1 MSVEHRMFEK
11 MEGMLET
18 SSCSNFSREE
28 LAASM
33 NAFDAEHTQQQYAA
47 ENSCNYFK
55 NDFLDFSPEVNLWIR
70 RKEIYEQ
77 LLSIKARRQTGK
89 RVPTSHFVRSCRN
102 NGITDPFALSTTEI
116 ETRIAACLQ
125 RLREL
130 RPVAPS
136 LRTNHLRTCLDDAKT
151 RGDLKAVR
159 RIKEIMRNERGRKRW
174 KGVKVA
180 TGVRRGGAPTAIR
193 VKTDGDGPDAF
204 FDSREEVEANAARKL
219 TSRFKLARDAPIC
232 EGTLFDDIGYL
243 GDTATTRSIL
253 EGTYDFPP
261 TMDHHTRLLLEEA
274 HKVFAQRSTEE
285 ISTLVSVE
293 DFQYFWKRADEF
305 VQSSYSHIH
314 FGHYKAISHD
324 RFLSS
329 LQAAKLTLSAKT
341 GIPMERWGS
350 GLTVLIEKEFGN
362 IYLEKMRAIVLLEAD
377 MNWLNKLVFAKRMMD
392 QAYDNGL
399 VPVEQFAK
407 RGTQAAHGVLCKVL
421 FCDMV
426 RALHVVAGIPSV
438 DLGNCYDAVAHPIAS
453 IALQAFMVPVAMV
466 VMSLTILQSMKFYL
480 RTGYGVSRQGYGGS
494 SADPTFGLGQGNGMA
509 PSGFQTV
516 STLMTATYK
525 RLGHGSRLVGAWSG
539 IVFAIA
545 GILYVDDSDLLL
557 LASSRQQ
564 SLQEFF
570 VEAQAAVMDWG
581 LITQATG
588 GYLKATKC
596 FWYLMAWRW
605 HQGRPILRRGR
616 NLPSFR
622 MVIPQKDGSVSV
634 IPMKDVTEVQESLGV
649 WNCPAGEF
657 GTHISKKLAEG
668 TRWVERLRANRIPP
682 ADGWLGFRYALMAKL
697 TYGFSAISPDPA
709 ELERAFQDLY
719 YKILPPLRV
728 NCKISRYFRMAPRRY
743 FGLAMPNP
751 GVVMLAQK
759 LQLLHTQWNMPSTT
773 GQMLRQ
779 SFEVFQMEVGLSSN
793 ILCEDYDRLGNLAT
807 GGWWKQLWCLC
818 HKFGVKLSFAARF
831 FLPSSVSATGQLWMG
846 FVAWI
851 FILLRHERLS
861 IGFAS
866 LRGFLAWVIWFSAMV
881 GLLTHLFSHGSRL
894 TAPGSSR

>member
-1 MSVEHRMFEK
+1 MVDQLVVWREAGDEIILFVDANEHANTGHLPSRLAEGDLKMNEQFMEVHGCSGPASHFRGRKPLDGCYCTPGVDCQNVWVSPHQAGPGDHRYWIVDFAAKSVIGAGYPHLVRPRGRRLKCTVLRTRDSYVRRLRRMSVEHRMFEK

-18 SSCSNFSREE
+18 SSDSNFSRDE

-232 EGTLFDDIGYL
+232 EGPLFDDIGYL

-453 IALQAFMVPVAMV
+453 IALQAFMVPVA
-466 VMSLTILQSMKFYL
+466 IW
-480 RTGYGVSRQGYGGS
+480 
-494 SADPTFGLGQGNGMA
+494 
-509 PSGFQTV
+509 
-516 STLMTATYK
+516 
-525 RLGHGSRLVGAWSG
+525 WSCH
-539 IVFAIA
+539 
-545 GILYVDDSDLLL
+545 LL
-557 LASSRQQ
+557 SYSQ
-564 SLQEFF
+564 
-570 VEAQAAVMDWG
+570 
-581 LITQATG
+581 
-588 GYLKATKC
+588 
-596 FWYLMAWRW
+596 
-605 HQGRPILRRGR
+605 
-616 NLPSFR
+616 
-622 MVIPQKDGSVSV
+622 
-634 IPMKDVTEVQESLGV
+634 
-649 WNCPAGEF
+649 
-657 GTHISKKLAEG
+657 
-668 TRWVERLRANRIPP
+668 
-682 ADGWLGFRYALMAKL
+682 
-697 TYGFSAISPDPA
+697 
-709 ELERAFQDLY
+709 
-719 YKILPPLRV
+719 
-728 NCKISRYFRMAPRRY
+728 
-743 FGLAMPNP
+743 
-751 GVVMLAQK
+751 
-759 LQLLHTQWNMPSTT
+759 
-773 GQMLRQ
+773 
-779 SFEVFQMEVGLSSN
+779 
-793 ILCEDYDRLGNLAT
+793 
-807 GGWWKQLWCLC
+807 
-818 HKFGVKLSFAARF
+818 
-831 FLPSSVSATGQLWMG
+831 
-846 FVAWI
+846 
-851 FILLRHERLS
+851 
-861 IGFAS
+861 
-866 LRGFLAWVIWFSAMV
+866 
-881 GLLTHLFSHGSRL
+881 
-894 TAPGSSR
+894 